1 MLGRVLTGDVGRG
14 PSRVGE
20 ESAGKQGQP
29 SQLRTGAVARWR
41 RAAWPRVTE
50 AVPSEPRPAPQV

>member
-20 ESAGKQGQP
+20 ESAGRQGQP

-50 AVPSEPRPAPQV
+50 AMGSAV